1 MFPKNTLHTIM
12 SYNTKVVAL
21 QMYLAKFEQIG
32 YTSDE
37 IDIMMA
43 VMEVKYVLHEV
54 LEEYQEFLDSLTKQ
68 EKDELEKLGNKMEN
82 DPEIREYY
90 QYKDEQ
96 TRHDIKEVLNTDK
109 SLSELIDYFDEI

>member
-1 MFPKNTLHTIM
+1 MFPKEKFHTIM

-43 VMEVKYVLHEV
+43 VMEAKHVLHEV
-54 LEEYQEFLDSLTKQ
+54 IEEYQEFLDSLTKQ
-68 EKDELEKLGNKMEN
+68 EKDELEKLGEGLKN

-90 QYKDEQ
+90 MYKQEQ
-96 TRHDIKEVLNTDK
+96 TREDIKEVLNIDMTIN
-109 SLSELIDYFDEI
+109 ELAEYFDKI